1 MRFENKKHMYILRR
15 SLVWLQRW
23 RKSLGFGVQSPWAYQ
38 FNRNVVNE
46 HYPYYAYE
54 TLKKQLPDIDKRTRK
69 LCRLYF
75 RIANWKRP
83 STIIEFSP
91 VTDVYSQYMVAGCH
105 SSIINKVD
113 ALQQEGSYHEVLK
126 KVGIVD
132 ILCIEPNNDYR
143 SFFQLALEYVDD
155 NSMFI
160 IHHIKKNAETKAFWK
175 LIVDDP
181 RCITTFD
188 LYYCGI
194 IFFNKKRYKE
204 NYIVNF

>member
-1 MRFENKKHMYILRR
+1 MRSEKKKHMYILRR

-23 RKSLGFGVQSPWAYQ
+23 RKSLGFGVQSPWVYR

-54 TLKKQLPDIDKRTRK
+54 TLQEQFPDIDKKTRK

-83 STIIEFSP
+83 STIIDFAP
-91 VTDVYSQYMVAGCH
+91 ATDVYVQYMVAGCH
-105 SSIINKVD
+105 SSVICKVD
-113 ALQQEGSYHEVLK
+113 ALQQEGAYREVLRQIG
-126 KVGIVD
+126 VID
-132 ILCIEPNNDYR
+132 ILCIEPIDDYR
-143 SFFQLALEYVDD
+143 SFFQLAKEYVED
-155 NSMFI
+155 NTMFI
-160 IHHIKKNAETKAFWK
+160 IHDIKRDSDTKAFWRQ
-175 LIVDDP
+175 IVDDP
-181 RCITTFD
+181 DCVTTFD